1 MKHENAHEHLHSV
14 KHKFNEEQFNLVR
27 DLLSEHES
35 EWQRRLNSI
44 PLLAPMLGAFGLVS
58 TFYGFEKILDQ
69 TYLVDH
75 PWLLLATGF
84 TVLLFTGVF
93 YRKLQ

>member
-1 MKHENAHEHLHSV
+1 MKHENAQQHLDNV

-27 DLLSEHES
+27 DLVSEHEA
-35 EWQRRLNSI
+35 EWQRKFNAI
-44 PLLAPMLGAFGLVS
+44 PILAPVLGAFGLVA

-75 PWLLLATGF
+75 PWLLLAIGLLI
-84 TVLLFTGVF
+84 LLFTGVF
-93 YRKLQ
+93 YRKL